1 MGSGVPSAN
10 LAVWGSFFA
19 LFETRGAQL
28 MEKLQSLAQAPREI
42 NEERWVREEG
52 EGDGAIPL
60 DGGVL

>member
-42 NEERWVREEG
+42 NEERLAQGGRRGVGGGEE
-52 EGDGAIPL
+52 EEEEE
-60 DGGVL
+60 